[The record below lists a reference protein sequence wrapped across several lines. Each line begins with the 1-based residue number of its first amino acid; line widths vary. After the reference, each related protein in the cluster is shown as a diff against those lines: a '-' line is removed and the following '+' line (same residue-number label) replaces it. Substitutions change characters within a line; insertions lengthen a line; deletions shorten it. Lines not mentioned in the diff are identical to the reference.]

1 MEWLNSVKSAQGS
14 VEVTSMRQAE
24 AINSVGI
31 YVVGKIDP
39 DVQTEK
45 PVSRVDVHRTVYLY
59 GLSEFTTVL
68 DLKLAT
74 IV

>member
-1 MEWLNSVKSAQGS
+1 
-14 VEVTSMRQAE
+14 MRQAE

>member
-1 MEWLNSVKSAQGS
+1 MNYLQKDTKRQLEWLNSVKSAQGS

-39 DVQTEK
+39 DVQREK
-45 PVSRVDVHRTVYLY
+45 LV
-59 GLSEFTTVL
+59 
-68 DLKLAT
+68 K
-74 IV
+74 

>member
-1 MEWLNSVKSAQGS
+1 MKCLQKDTKRQLEWLNSVKSAQGS

-39 DVQTEK
+39 DVQREK
-45 PVSRVDVHRTVYLY
+45 LVKYF
-59 GLSEFTTVL
+59 GLS
-68 DLKLAT
+68 KLQF
-74 IV
+74 

>member
-31 YVVGKIDP
+31 YVVGKIGPNLTTD
-39 DVQTEK
+39 K
-45 PVSRVDVHRTVYLY
+45 PVSFGVYNFQLNVMTSGRRVHLTELNDTFL
-59 GLSEFTTVL
+59 
-68 DLKLAT
+68 
-74 IV
+74 